1 MLQVNHRQ
9 VVDNPTNV
17 AIEEASSLS
26 DLVDFFSAILYR
38 EYLLILSMI
47 VLALGLGAL
56 YIYITP
62 PTFAARATVLI
73 DRGKMQSQLGSMLRE
88 VPVDAV
94 EVESHIQ
101 LVKSETVTRAVIN
114 KLNLAADPEFV
125 GPPVGLAGWI
135 YQLTSKLRT
144 SEPPPD
150 APAPDPL
157 AAVTSRLLVNRVSGS
172 VIEIEFRSLVPER
185 AAEIANTFADCYVED
200 QLHTRSQAAR
210 QAASWLQDRIRE
222 LGDQSSLADE
232 TVVQF
237 KTRNNM
243 VAAGGRLINDQQL
256 AELNTQ
262 LGIAREKTSESRA
275 RLDRIEIIIRAGQSD
290 SNKLG
295 GTVSDTLNNPVIVKL
310 RSQYLE
316 LSSREAELSRRLGK
330 DHLAVANLERQ
341 IKGVRDLITDELSRI
356 AETYKSEYEIA
367 KQRQAEIEKT
377 VAEVVSKSQDANQA
391 SIELRQL
398 ESSADSYRTMLKSA
412 FQRNTELVQQQ
423 SFPGTEARLIT
434 RAATPTSQT
443 SPKTLIILLV
453 TASSGMIFGL
463 GFGILRATLE
473 KVFRTSGQVETALQ
487 ANCIALVPLLKP
499 GKASIKPPNPAS
511 RTMRESKVIWEVV
524 DRPLS
529 RFAEAMRTIKSAADL
544 NPEPIKV
551 LGFTSALASEGK
563 STTAAACALL
573 AAQMRAR
580 VILVDCDLR
589 NPALSTALSPGAQHG
604 ILEVISG
611 RKPLEE
617 VLWKD
622 SKTNLSFLP
631 GATKSRVAHSSEI
644 LASAELRAFFGELRR
659 NYDYVIVDLPPLA
672 PIVDVRSTGNV
683 VDSYVFVVEWGR
695 TKMDVAEFALT
706 KAPIVRER
714 LLGVVLNKVDFK
726 ILRRHE
732 GRRSDYYSD
741 KLYAQYGG

>member
-9 VVDNPTNV
+9 VVDNPTHV
-17 AIEEASSLS
+17 AVEEASSLS

-47 VLALGLGAL
+47 VLAIGLGAL

-101 LVKSETVTRAVIN
+101 LVKSETVARAVIK

-135 YQLTSKLRT
+135 YQLTSKLRS

-150 APAPDPL
+150 PTPPDPL
-157 AAVTSRLLVNRVSGS
+157 VAVTSRLLVNRVSGS

-275 RLDRIEIIIRAGQSD
+275 RLDRIEIIIRTGQSD

-341 IKGVRDLITDELSRI
+341 IKGVRDSITDELSRI

-367 KQRQAEIEKT
+367 KQRQAEIERT
-377 VAEVVSKSQDANQA
+377 VAEAVATIPRRQPGLDRAA
-391 SIELRQL
+391 AARELRQFL
-398 ESSADSYRTMLKSA
+398 PDHAQVRFSAQYRAGPAAVVSRHRGPADHAGGDAHVTEQPQDPHYPAGDGFEWNDLRPGVWHPESHAG
-412 FQRNTELVQQQ
+412 EGIPHV
-423 SFPGTEARLIT
+423 
-434 RAATPTSQT
+434 RAGRGGA
-443 SPKTLIILLV
+443 
-453 TASSGMIFGL
+453 
-463 GFGILRATLE
+463 
-473 KVFRTSGQVETALQ
+473 
-487 ANCIALVPLLKP
+487 P
-499 GKASIKPPNPAS
+499 GKLHRLGA
-511 RTMRESKVIWEVV
+511 
-524 DRPLS
+524 
-529 RFAEAMRTIKSAADL
+529 FAQTRQGEHQ
-544 NPEPIKV
+544 
-551 LGFTSALASEGK
+551 
-563 STTAAACALL
+563 
-573 AAQMRAR
+573 AAQ
-580 VILVDCDLR
+580 
-589 NPALSTALSPGAQHG
+589 
-604 ILEVISG
+604 
-611 RKPLEE
+611 
-617 VLWKD
+617 
-622 SKTNLSFLP
+622 
-631 GATKSRVAHSSEI
+631 SRIADD
-644 LASAELRAFFGELRR
+644 A
-659 NYDYVIVDLPPLA
+659 
-672 PIVDVRSTGNV
+672 
-683 VDSYVFVVEWGR
+683 
-695 TKMDVAEFALT
+695 
-706 KAPIVRER
+706 
-714 LLGVVLNKVDFK
+714 
-726 ILRRHE
+726 
-732 GRRSDYYSD
+732 
-741 KLYAQYGG
+741 